1 MAGELGQQ
9 TVELGSVV
17 RRAAEE
23 SYLALRDLVEKS
35 QAESDWK
42 GAYGGRQRSD
52 SEKKIDLLKFIART
66 RQRMLRLHVLAKW
79 CQQVPLV
86 QYCQQLGSTLSSHET
101 CFTQTADSLFF
112 MHEGLQQARAPTFD
126 VPSALEVM
134 LTGSYQR
141 LPRCIEDIGSQN
153 KLSPDEEKHALQ
165 KLDTSVRYKVL
176 VTPRPK
182 EVSSISV
189 TDGVA
194 VFRVDGEFKVLLTL
208 GYRGNLDL
216 WRILHMELLVGEK
229 NGPIKLGEIRRFAL
243 GDDIER
249 RMAVS
254 ENPFSV
260 LYAILHELSI
270 SLAMDTIIRQANV
283 LRHGRWKEAI
293 SSERISDSTT
303 GQTGNAAVMQLGQD
317 GEFDSSGFRLP
328 VLKLNYW
335 LDGKNSGPAESDLSP
350 FIKIEAGQDMQIKCQ
365 HSSFILDPLTD
376 KEANLS
382 LDLSCI
388 DVEKLILKAIA
399 CNRHTR
405 LLDIQR
411 QLCKNVQISQSP
423 KDVVLKRDVGV
434 AKAPHKRQRK
444 RALQIFV
451 EMKCFKCEHMVK
463 HILFLE

>member
-1 MAGELGQQ
+1 M
-9 TVELGSVV
+9 
-17 RRAAEE
+17 
-23 SYLALRDLVEKS
+23 
-35 QAESDWK
+35 
-42 GAYGGRQRSD
+42 
-52 SEKKIDLLKFIART
+52 
-66 RQRMLRLHVLAKW
+66 
-79 CQQVPLV
+79 QVPLV

-189 TDGVA
+189 TDGIA

-293 SSERISDSTT
+293 SSERIPDSTT

-335 LDGKNSGPAESDLSP
+335 LDGKNSGPAESDFSP

-423 KDVVLKRDVGV
+423 KDVILKRDIGV
-434 AKAPHKRQRK
+434 AKAPHKVM
-444 RALQIFV
+444 I
-451 EMKCFKCEHMVK
+451 
-463 HILFLE
+463 

>member
-1 MAGELGQQ
+1 M
-9 TVELGSVV
+9 
-17 RRAAEE
+17 
-23 SYLALRDLVEKS
+23 
-35 QAESDWK
+35 
-42 GAYGGRQRSD
+42 
-52 SEKKIDLLKFIART
+52 
-66 RQRMLRLHVLAKW
+66 
-79 CQQVPLV
+79 QVPLV

-126 VPSALEVM
+126 VPSALEIM

-153 KLSPDEEKHALQ
+153 KLSPTEEKHALQ
-165 KLDTSVRYKVL
+165 KLDTSVRYKLL

-182 EVSSISV
+182 EVSKVSV
-189 TDGVA
+189 TDGIA

-229 NGPIKLGEIRRFAL
+229 SGPIRLEERRRFAL
-243 GDDIER
+243 GDGIER

-260 LYAILHELSI
+260 MYTILHELSI
-270 SLAMDTIIRQANV
+270 QLAMTTVVRQACV
-283 LRHGRWKEAI
+283 LRQGRWKEAI
-293 SSERISDSTT
+293 RLEIISDSTS
-303 GQTGNAAVMQLGQD
+303 GQIGNAALMQLAQD
-317 GEFDSSGFRLP
+317 GEFDFCGAG
-328 VLKLNYW
+328 LKLSYW
-335 LDGKNSGPAESDLSP
+335 LDEKNSRPAESDVSP

-376 KEANLS
+376 KEATLS
-382 LDLSCI
+382 LDLCCI

-423 KDVVLKRDVGV
+423 KDVILKRDVSV
-434 AKAPHKRQRK
+434 AKAPHKVMAQN
-444 RALQIFV
+444 IMFV
-451 EMKCFKCEHMVK
+451 YLCTPSVP
-463 HILFLE
+463 